1 MGTRARFPRV
11 SSYWDSGKTQAGN
24 HMGLRPRDVK
34 RLFISNFRFNCQ
46 HWMSFWF
53 KRSREMSHKAYN
65 LQLLIIYSQ
74 FSVLSGNVCRK
85 DNFHHLPPSLST
97 GTPQKK
103 KSSSRASSK
112 TTQGWKSSR
121 TSPNLFHFQI
131 SLPTYFQECLRSI
144 VVQYPC
150 HKSLHLHFSK
160 RLKSLLYF
168 PASLTVLQS
177 IQDVERRVN

>member
-1 MGTRARFPRV
+1 MWKDCLSLTFALITNIGCHFDSSGRGKCLIKPTICNFWLFTHSFLCCPVTFVGKIIFTTFPLPFNWH
-11 SSYWDSGKTQAGN
+11 SS
-24 HMGLRPRDVK
+24 
-34 RLFISNFRFNCQ
+34 
-46 HWMSFWF
+46 
-53 KRSREMSHKAYN
+53 
-65 LQLLIIYSQ
+65 
-74 FSVLSGNVCRK
+74 
-85 DNFHHLPPSLST
+85 
-97 GTPQKK
+97 KK